1 MKAKLDSQKNTHISF
16 KKTKPKILYK
26 IKNKLYIILF
36 LFSLLDLAV
45 LCLDFLF
52 IPPLKP
58 DTISPKDIIATRTII
73 YRDEEETERIKNLL
87 LSQFKPIYSIDQNI
101 TFQILTKLSEI
112 FTSNSEYPEI
122 YKYFST
128 LSLSKINILRKEIE
142 NWIIENYTKGIK
154 QEELSEKKQEFIKYL
169 TNNLRIPQNI
179 AIELSNYLVIPN
191 SFINIK
197 ETESKKSEL
206 IRSIK
211 PIERIIS
218 RGEILLRKGEK
229 VTKEKYLILD
239 ALGYTLSTKNILR
252 FLGLFLLIIALR
264 ILINLLNKNLERT
277 EKNELNI
284 FLFINTLFSTTIL
297 ISKIFSYYSIY
308 LSPITTILF
317 ITLSL
322 LDFPIHITIC
332 FSTIL
337 TSSIL
342 LNSPM
347 VSLLLFFDFFVI
359 YNKIKDLEDRA
370 TYIRIALILVI
381 LRTPLI
387 LLSKY
392 AFPENYINNFEIFY
406 TILNPIFSAIL
417 AIGLLPSIEDVFR
430 LASSLKLFELTN
442 PNYPLLKKLLLE
454 APGTYYHS
462 LIVGNLAE
470 RAAEES
476 GANQRVVRVASLYHD
491 IGKIK
496 RPQYF
501 IENLLPDQTNP
512 HDKLSPYI
520 SAIIIKSHPKDGA
533 SILNK
538 YKFPKN
544 IIDIVEQ
551 HHGTSLI
558 TYFYAKQKQQSNTT
572 VPEEDFRYQG
582 PKPKSK
588 EAAIV
593 MLADSVEAAT
603 RSLKNITPESIEKV
617 VREVI
622 REKMNDGQLENSKLT
637 LEELEKIS
645 QSFIKTLI
653 EVRHPRVPYPHEMK

>member
-1 MKAKLDSQKNTHISF
+1 M
-16 KKTKPKILYK
+16 KTKLSNKKSTQKTIRKINLK
-26 IKNKLYIILF
+26 IIYAIKSKPIILF
-36 LFSLLDLAV
+36 LFILLDLSI

-52 IPPLKP
+52 IPPLKINA
-58 DTISPKDIIATRTII
+58 TAPKDIIATRTII
-73 YRDEEETERIKNLL
+73 YRDEEETERIKNLI

-101 TFQILTKLSEI
+101 TLQVLSKLSEI
-112 FTSNSEYPEI
+112 FTLNPENPDI
-122 YKYFST
+122 YRYFST
-128 LSLSKINILRKEIE
+128 LSLSKINIIRKGIE
-142 NWIIENYTKGIK
+142 NWVIENYTRGIK
-154 QEELSEKKQEFIKYL
+154 QEELDNKRQEFIKYL
-169 TNNLRIPQNI
+169 INDLKIPRNI
-179 AIELSNYLVIPN
+179 ALELSNYLVIPN

-197 ETESKKSEL
+197 ETENKKSEL

-218 RGEILLRKGEK
+218 RGEIILRKGER
-229 VTKEKYLILD
+229 VTKEKFLILD
-239 ALGYTLSTKNILR
+239 ALGYTLSVKNTIR
-252 FLGLFLLIIALR
+252 FLSLFSLIIVLR
-264 ILINLLNKNLERT
+264 ILTNLINLHLET
-277 EKNELNI
+277 PEKNELNI
-284 FLFINTLFSTTIL
+284 FLFVNSLFSATIL
-297 ISKIFSYYSIY
+297 ISKIFSFYSVY

-322 LDFPIHITIC
+322 LNFPINTIIC

-337 TSSIL
+337 ISFIL
-342 LNSPM
+342 LNSPII
-347 VSLLLFFDFFVI
+347 SFLLFLDFFVI
-359 YNKIKDLEDRA
+359 YNKIKHLEDRS
-370 TYIRIALILVI
+370 TYIRISFILLL
-381 LRTPLI
+381 LRAPLI
-387 LLSKY
+387 LIGKY
-392 AFPENYINNFEIFY
+392 AFQENYINYVDVFY
-406 TILNPIFSAIL
+406 SIINPIFSAIL
-417 AIGLLPSIEDVFR
+417 AIGLLPSIEDAFR

-476 GANQRVVRVASLYHD
+476 GANQKVVRTASLYHD

-520 SAIIIKSHPKDGA
+520 SVIIIKSHPKDGA
-533 SILNK
+533 SILNRH
-538 YKFPKN
+538 KFPKS

-558 TYFYAKQKQQSNTT
+558 TYFYAKQKQISNSCI
-572 VPEEDFRYQG
+572 PEEDFRYQG

-603 RSLKNITPESIEKV
+603 RSLKNITPENIEKV
-617 VREVI
+617 VRDVI
-622 REKMNDGQLENSKLT
+622 KEKINDGQLENSKLT

-653 EVRHPRVPYPHEMK
+653 EVRHPRVPYPQEMK